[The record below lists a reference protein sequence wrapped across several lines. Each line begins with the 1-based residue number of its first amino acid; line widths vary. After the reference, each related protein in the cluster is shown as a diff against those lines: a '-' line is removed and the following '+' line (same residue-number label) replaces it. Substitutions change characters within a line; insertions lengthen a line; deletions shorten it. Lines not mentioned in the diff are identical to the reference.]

1 MKSKSSN
8 IKKRSV
14 VFSFIVSSSMMMSS
28 QAFADRAAYGTATLT
43 PTQVVV
49 PTSAGANSAA
59 APQAETIKTEA
70 SKNVQKT
77 KTAKTTATIVGL
89 ACGYKAFAACS
100 PAGIASGGG
109 WRCAAYIACV
119 GASVKIN
126 NDLGKVTDTGGM
138 TVGAVN
144 FDDTNPGHA
153 ADSTVP
159 NPNANNNSNFGP
171 QADVNLA
178 KLKNVQ
184 KDLEKKGWKFDDKT
198 GAVTTPEGKILT
210 GDMMTIPPGQSSNSL
225 GMSHADLNKFNN
237 EMKDLKAKVEEQA
250 KGADAA
256 GDSFADTPAGGSSSS
271 MPTSMTNPM
280 DMPGSHSLAPNG
292 LGLDRNPAQVAGMS
306 KSFNGEVIGVA
317 KDSLFDMVDRRYELL
332 KNDNKFLAP

>member
-28 QAFADRAAYGTATLT
+28 QAFADRAAYGTATLA

-49 PTSAGANSAA
+49 PTAVGANSAA
-59 APQAETIKTEA
+59 APHAETIKTEA

-77 KTAKTTATIVGL
+77 KYAGYLAMGVGV
-89 ACGYKAFAACS
+89 ACGYQAYNYCLSTITNPSAAY
-100 PAGIASGGG
+100 
-109 WRCAAYIACV
+109 WCAAYVACV
-119 GASVKIN
+119 GGSIKVK
-126 NDLGKVTDTGGM
+126 NDLSKVTDTGGM

-144 FDDTNPGHA
+144 FDDSNPGPA

-159 NPNANNNSNFGP
+159 NPNANNNSNLGP
-171 QADVNLA
+171 QADINFA
-178 KLKNVQ
+178 KLKKVQ
-184 KDLEKKGWKFDDKT
+184 KDLEKKGWKFNEKT
-198 GAVTTPEGKILT
+198 GAVTSPEGKTFT
-210 GDMMTIPPGQSSNSL
+210 GDMMTIPPGQNTNGL

-306 KSFNGEVIGVA
+306 KSFNGEAIGVA